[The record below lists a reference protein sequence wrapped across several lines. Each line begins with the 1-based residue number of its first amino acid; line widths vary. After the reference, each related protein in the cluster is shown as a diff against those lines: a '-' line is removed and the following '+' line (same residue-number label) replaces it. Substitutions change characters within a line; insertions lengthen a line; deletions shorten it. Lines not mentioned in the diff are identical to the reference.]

1 MGASGAA
8 PKRGAAYF
16 TQPKNTM
23 ASSKIRRAA
32 SVEDDQAKVDMSPMI
47 DMVFLLLIF
56 FIVNATAIIVQTDP
70 DVLPPIA
77 KNSKRQEDG
86 RGRIVINVREDGT
99 FTAEDFNVV
108 LADDADIVDLVKTE
122 KEKIIPLGIVP
133 KLHLRG
139 DQDAVFKY
147 SRIAIRAAAQAGVDQ
162 VIFAVYQTHKG
173 IRKDNK

>member
-1 MGASGAA
+1 M
-8 PKRGAAYF
+8 
-16 TQPKNTM
+16 
-23 ASSKIRRAA
+23 SSKLRNAR
-32 SVEDDQAKVDMSPMI
+32 SGQDEEAKVDMSPMI

-56 FIVNATAIIVQTDP
+56 FIVNATAIIVKTDP
-70 DVLPPIA
+70 DVLPPVA

-86 RGRIVINVREDGT
+86 RGRIVINVRSDGT

-108 LADDADIVDLVKTE
+108 LADDKDIVDLVKKE

-147 SRIAIRAAAQAGVDQ
+147 SRTAIRAAAEAGVDQ
-162 VIFAVYQTHKG
+162 VVFAVYQTHKG
-173 IRKDNK
+173 IRKDKK